1 MLKYSELWYTNF
13 LRLNLPKEH
22 VMYISCLIIYVYSM
36 VLCSMVLCSIEWL
49 KEWLSCTQNFS
60 SIFLY
65 FNFQRLHILVVE
77 GKKWTLYVPYLK
89 SELISSRVQTKKHIC
104 KNN

>member
-13 LRLNLPKEH
+13 LQLNLSKEH

-36 VLCSMVLCSIEWL
+36 VLYSIEWL

-65 FNFQRLHILVVE
+65 FSFQRLHILVVE
-77 GKKWTLYVPYLK
+77 RKKWTLYVPYLK
-89 SELISSRVQTKKHIC
+89 SELIGSRVQTKKRIC